1 MLQTDRRVVQYEKSS
16 LGNLWWRF
24 YQTDVGDFEAENPTL
39 GRQLL
44 SNFAIWGDI
53 KARLR
58 PKPWIYAEVWKAIDT
73 EVRKQGYDLM
83 TVLRGFLTGA
93 RAVLKVNGL
102 PIAFADDITGFSV
115 DGSTISN
122 QSDQWK
128 KDGKCPQCGEL
139 GPYVHCQATCSKHG
153 PY

>member
-1 MLQTDRRVVQYEKSS
+1 MLQTDKRVVKYEKKSDPGS
-16 LGNLWWRF
+16 FWIFYFTGN
-24 YQTDVGDFEAENPTL
+24 GDFEAE
-39 GRQLL
+39 REIAKRDLL
-44 SNFAIWGDI
+44 SNFGLWYVVR
-53 KARLR
+53 KHLMV
-58 PKPWIYAEVWKAIDT
+58 KPWPVNDVWKAIDT